1 MCGTWVGDF
10 SPAAMNGF
18 DEIPT
23 KIQFVNNKVESL
35 IQTLH
40 SAVQSYRAYA
50 NKWRSRSVA
59 APLTIHDKVIFY
71 VIFM

>member
-40 SAVQSYRAYA
+40 SAVQSAVVRNSADRADMSFRKT
-50 NKWRSRSVA
+50 N
-59 APLTIHDKVIFY
+59 P
-71 VIFM
+71 